1 MLQSTKGT
9 LTQRGRRSVAPDQRQ
24 AHETRVAPSREDFAY
39 QEHVLQ
45 GVSRTFALT
54 IPQLPKRLASVVS
67 NAYLLCRIADTIEDE
82 ATLSREQ
89 KEAFSDQF
97 IRVVEG
103 ESSTEGFATSLFSV
117 LSERTL
123 AAERDLIKHA
133 PQVLRITHSYNP
145 GQRRALARCIRIM
158 ARGMAKYQKKGTRAG
173 LDDLAALNEYCYCVA
188 GVVGEML
195 TELFCDY
202 SEEIKDQR
210 EEMMRLAVSFGQ
222 GLQMTNILKD
232 VWEDHAR
239 GACWLPRDVF
249 RRRQLDLGQLPQ
261 ERDNPE
267 FALGIAELIG
277 IARGH
282 LAGALNY
289 TLKIPKREKGIR
301 KFCLWALGMAVLTLR
316 KIHRHKRYRSGQEV
330 KITRASVKATIILS
344 NLLVS
349 FDTLL
354 KLLFNIMVRDFP
366 AEAIDREV
374 AKLSA
379 CSDLRSEGDSPGEKG

>member
-1 MLQSTKGT
+1 MRESTKGT
-9 LTQRGRRSVAPDQRQ
+9 LTQPDRISAAPDQESQ
-24 AHETRVAPSREDFAY
+24 ETRIAREDLAY
-39 QEHVLQ
+39 QDYVLQ

-54 IPQLPKRLASVVS
+54 IPQLPQRLASVVS

-89 KEAFSDQF
+89 KEEFSDQF
-97 IRVVEG
+97 IQVVEG
-103 ESSTEGFATSLFSV
+103 RRSSEGFGASLFSV
-117 LSERTL
+117 LSEHTL

-158 ARGMAKYQKKGTRAG
+158 ARGMAQYQNKGTRAG
-173 LDDLAALNEYCYCVA
+173 LNDLAALDEYCYYVA

-202 SEEIKDQR
+202 CEELNDER
-210 EEMMRLAVSFGQ
+210 EEMMQLAVSFGQ

-249 RRRQLDLGQLPQ
+249 RKRQLDLGQLMQ
-261 ERDNPE
+261 ERGNPG
-267 FALGIAELIG
+267 FAFGIAELIG

-282 LAGALNY
+282 LENALRY
-289 TLKIPKREKGIR
+289 TLRLPKREKGMR
-301 KFCLWALGMAVLTLR
+301 KFCLWALAMAVLTLR
-316 KIHRHKRYRSGQEV
+316 KIHRHKRYSSGKEV
-330 KITRASVKATIILS
+330 KITRASVKATIIVT

-349 FDTLL
+349 FDSLL
-354 KLLFNIMVRDFP
+354 KLLFNVMVRDLP
-366 AEAIDREV
+366 IQAIDERNGEV
-374 AKLSA
+374 
-379 CSDLRSEGDSPGEKG
+379 